1 LVTGTTHFNIT
12 GVNPGETCNLLL
24 TTVNKATASFSSNV
38 KQVSG
43 SRYLPTSGSGRQDIL
58 TFVSFDS
65 SNVYLAKLQ
74 NFV

>member
-1 LVTGTTHFNIT
+1 MLITTAQGGN
-12 GVNPGETCNLLL
+12 NAALP
-24 TTVNKATASFSSNV
+24 TASFSTNV

-74 NFV
+74 NFL